1 MARETG
7 ETDPDATRRGPGGTP
22 EGHTPEA
29 PSPDEAGLKGA
40 PAAADIHTADVH
52 TNEAHTAEAHS
63 RGDHASDEHAEE
75 PLGPID
81 WPAWGAS
88 ALGVVVALLIAAVL
102 AIPTLRL

>member
-40 PAAADIHTADVH
+40 PAAAGVHPADVH
-52 TNEAHTAEAHS
+52 TNE

-88 ALGVVVALLIAAVL
+88 ALGVVIALLIAAVL
-102 AIPTLRL
+102 AIP

>member
-1 MARETG
+1 MAGETG

-29 PSPDEAGLKGA
+29 PSPDEACFFLDTA
-40 PAAADIHTADVH
+40 STEIYTADVH

-63 RGDHASDEHAEE
+63 RGDHASGEHAEE

-88 ALGVVVALLIAAVL
+88 ALGVVIALLIAAVL